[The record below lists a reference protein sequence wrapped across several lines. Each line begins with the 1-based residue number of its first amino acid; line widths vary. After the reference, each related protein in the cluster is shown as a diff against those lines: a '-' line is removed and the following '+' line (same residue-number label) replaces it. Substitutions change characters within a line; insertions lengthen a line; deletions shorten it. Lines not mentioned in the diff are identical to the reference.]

1 MKRTSF
7 FVTVL
12 SIAIL
17 ALNSCKKSAENTNT
31 ATATYYMRFKLNGV
45 KSEFNGV
52 PIAQSGYN
60 SSDKVYTTG
69 ILALKDSSKIL
80 QDQIDIA
87 ITDKNTIKP
96 GAVYKDPVKTVARTG
111 TIPQVIF
118 TYYRSPQDSYVSMGL
133 FCDDA
138 GNFSSLLPDYK
149 DLIADAKVT
158 ITTIGAD
165 NLQGTFSAT
174 VFKLNTSTNIY
185 NKISLTEGE
194 FNLKYL
200 H

>member
-1 MKRTSF
+1 MKKISF
-7 FVTVL
+7 CVAVL
-12 SIAIL
+12 SILIL
-17 ALNSCKKSAENTNT
+17 ALNSCKKSTGNANQ

-45 KSEFNGV
+45 KTEFNSV

-60 SSDKVYTTG
+60 ATDKIYTTG
-69 ILALKDSSKIL
+69 LLALKDSSKIL

-87 ITDKNTIKP
+87 ITDKNPLTS
-96 GAVYKDPVKTVARTG
+96 GAVYKDPVKTVAGTG

-118 TYYRSPQDSYVSMGL
+118 TYYRSPQESYVSMGL

-149 DLIADAKVT
+149 DLVADAKVT

-185 NKISLTEGE
+185 DKIPLTEGE
-194 FNLKYL
+194 FNLKYQ

>member
-1 MKRTSF
+1 MKKISF
-7 FVTVL
+7 SVAVL
-12 SIAIL
+12 SVAIL
-17 ALNSCKKSAENTNT
+17 ALNSCKKSTENTNP
-31 ATATYYMRFKLNGV
+31 AAATYYMRFKLNGV
-45 KSEFNGV
+45 KTEFNSV
-52 PIAQSGYN
+52 PIAQGGYN

-69 ILALKDSSKIL
+69 FLALKDSSKIL

-87 ITDKNTIKP
+87 ITDKNPLTS
-96 GAVYKDPVKTVARTG
+96 GAVYKDPVKTVAATG
-111 TIPQVIF
+111 TIPQVVF
-118 TYYRSPQDSYVSMGL
+118 TYYRSPQESYVSMGL

-149 DLIADAKVT
+149 DLVADAEVT
-158 ITTIGAD
+158 ITAIGAD

-185 NKISLTEGE
+185 DKITFTEGE
-194 FNLKYL
+194 FNLRYQ